1 MTLETK
7 IDICSARNGERC
19 KDCIL
24 YGKLCERVKR
34 MHHVNKLYEIDMQ
47 KMRTQRKG
55 ENFVRFHIQ

>member
-24 YGKLCERVKR
+24 YGKMCEQIKR
-34 MHHVNKLYEIDMQ
+34 KHHVNKLYEIDLQ
-47 KMRTQRKG
+47 KMRAQRKE
-55 ENFVRFHIQ
+55 ENIVRSYIQ